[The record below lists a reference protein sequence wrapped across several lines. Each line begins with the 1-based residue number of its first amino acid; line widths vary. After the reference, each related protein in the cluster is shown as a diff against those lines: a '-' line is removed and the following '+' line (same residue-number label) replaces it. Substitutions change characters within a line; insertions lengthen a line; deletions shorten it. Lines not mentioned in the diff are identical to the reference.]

1 MLIGEGSSLAIYS
14 HPCRENNSNEYFLIL
29 YTGVM
34 LDNEGQDLLKS
45 LNIKLHIISTAW
57 ERESREYRLP
67 IVESSRLHVFSLKSK
82 DYPKTQDFTPLN
94 LN

>member
-1 MLIGEGSSLAIYS
+1 MTSSISY
-14 HPCRENNSNEYFLIL
+14 NTIV
-29 YTGVM
+29 YTSTLVLM